1 MAMDF
6 AQERRWK
13 IEAARALSLRSCHCK
28 PKSSMAPEAP
38 EDITP
43 DLFYKRSLPAGKR
56 VLASLEATRAK
67 AAMEAEAALIAAEER
82 CVLVDDC
89 LFGFYSPLQ

>member
-13 IEAARALSLRSCHCK
+13 MEAARALSLRSCHSK
-28 PKSSMAPEAP
+28 PKSSMAPEVP

-67 AAMEAEAALIAAEER
+67 AAMEAEAAMAAAEER
-82 CVLVDDC
+82 CVLVTGYS
-89 LFGFYSPLQ
+89 FEFYLTL